1 MKRSS
6 RLIAAAATAVVALGA
21 TLPAWADPP
30 PWAEASGYRYRD
42 RDWHDDHRGDDHRG
56 DDRRDDDHWRDDHWR
71 DDHRGD
77 DHWRDDRRGPPPR
90 YVDRRSPHYREFYA
104 ADVGIDEGRCDRG
117 TVGLNVGTVV
127 GALLGGLAGSQ
138 FGHGGG
144 KAAMTG
150 AGVLLGA
157 LAGNAA
163 FNSMDQSD
171 EGCFAQAMEKAP
183 DGQQIV
189 WNNPDN
195 GARYQMTPVKT
206 WQESADNYCREYQSV
221 ATVGAA
227 SRPLPVPPAASLT
240 ASGKL

>member
-1 MKRSS
+1 M
-6 RLIAAAATAVVALGA
+6 
-21 TLPAWADPP
+21 
-30 PWAEASGYRYRD
+30 
-42 RDWHDDHRGDDHRG
+42 
-56 DDRRDDDHWRDDHWR
+56 
-71 DDHRGD
+71 
-77 DHWRDDRRGPPPR
+77 
-90 YVDRRSPHYREFYA
+90 
-104 ADVGIDEGRCDRG
+104 
-117 TVGLNVGTVV
+117 GTVV

-206 WQESADNYCREYQSV
+206 WQELADNYCREYQSV
-221 ATVGAA
+221 ATVGG
-227 SRPLPVPPAASLT
+227 RKQTVTGT
-240 ASGKL
+240 ACRQPDGQWKIVN

>member
-21 TLPAWADPP
+21 TVPAWAEPP
-30 PWAEASGYRYRD
+30 PWAEASGYRY
-42 RDWHDDHRGDDHRG
+42 HDDRRGDDHRG
-56 DDRRDDDHWRDDHWR
+56 DDRRY

-77 DHWRDDRRGPPPR
+77 DHWRDDHRGPPAH
-90 YVDRRSPHYREFYA
+90 YVDHRSAHYRQFYG
-104 ADVGIDEGRCDRG
+104 ADVGIDAGRCDRG
-117 TVGLNVGTVV
+117 AVGINLGTVV
-127 GALLGGLAGSQ
+127 GALLGGIAGSQ

-163 FNSMDQSD
+163 FNRMDDSD
-171 EGCFAQAMEKAP
+171 QGCFAQTMEKAP
-183 DGQQIV
+183 DGQPIV

-195 GARYQMTPVKT
+195 GAQYQMTPVKT
-206 WQESADNYCREYQSV
+206 WEESPDNYCREYQSV
-221 ATVGAA
+221 ATVG
-227 SRPLPVPPAASLT
+227 SRPQTVTGT
-240 ASGKL
+240 ACRQPDGQWKIVN